1 MSQAESTRYEHLVM
15 NPRFFKNLWTIVC
28 DVHGEHTIS
37 KDHVFEWHKKFSR
50 FSEGKVDVEG
60 NQ

>member
-1 MSQAESTRYEHLVM
+1 MV
-15 NPRFFKNLWTIVC
+15 PRFLKNLWTIVC
-28 DVHGEHTIS
+28 DAHCEHTIS
-37 KDHVFEWHKKFSR
+37 KAHVFEWHKR